1 MYDTYGGWLE
11 LKAKKTGFFHT
22 EQIQG
27 RWWLVSPE
35 GNAFFSKGVDHVNFA
50 PESDSA
56 PKVPDDPAAWA
67 KAAEQLRGW
76 NFNTLGA
83 WSSPQMYSN
92 GLAYAPMVDVAA
104 SGGRNVW
111 LKGGIVDYF
120 SSQFQEAAARA
131 AQRICVPHVKD
142 PWLLGYFT
150 DTELRWGSDW
160 RGTNSVLEEYLKMP
174 ATAAGSQKAITF
186 LTARGHS
193 PDNLSAEDKREF
205 LGLVGG
211 EYAHVASEAIRRADP
226 NHLVLGC
233 RFAVYPGDDVIHA
246 VGQYFD
252 VISYHSYNQKP
263 PVDRL
268 ELITQIP
275 GHASIAAAARV
286 LYVGHAGALAQM
298 LHKIETA
305 AGFAIIDRSSAP
317 LAPTTA
323 GREFI
328 SEASQ
333 ILRIAQEQGDRPD
346 CPPADSPNRHR
357 ISFPLRPSSRRI
369 AARVNDAGT
378 SSQKRRPRSDLVELQ
393 NHAAEG
399 RVADQVRRG
408 VPCGALADLGLER
421 GL

>member
-1 MYDTYGGWLE
+1 MRWLLIRPASLNSLYRSRSRILLLPCRGGYALLALLLPFWQSHAAVYDSYGGWLE
-11 LKAKKTGFFHT
+11 LKGKKTGFFHT

-150 DTELRWGSDW
+150 DNELR
-160 RGTNSVLEEYLKMP
+160 
-174 ATAAGSQKAITF
+174 
-186 LTARGHS
+186 
-193 PDNLSAEDKREF
+193 
-205 LGLVGG
+205 
-211 EYAHVASEAIRRADP
+211 
-226 NHLVLGC
+226 
-233 RFAVYPGDDVIHA
+233 
-246 VGQYFD
+246 
-252 VISYHSYNQKP
+252 
-263 PVDRL
+263 
-268 ELITQIP
+268 
-275 GHASIAAAARV
+275 
-286 LYVGHAGALAQM
+286 
-298 LHKIETA
+298 
-305 AGFAIIDRSSAP
+305 
-317 LAPTTA
+317 
-323 GREFI
+323 
-328 SEASQ
+328 
-333 ILRIAQEQGDRPD
+333 
-346 CPPADSPNRHR
+346 
-357 ISFPLRPSSRRI
+357 
-369 AARVNDAGT
+369 
-378 SSQKRRPRSDLVELQ
+378 
-393 NHAAEG
+393 
-399 RVADQVRRG
+399 
-408 VPCGALADLGLER
+408 
-421 GL
+421 